1 VLRIIDGQVFEGKPS
16 TDRWIVTINDLG
28 NGQKEASIQ
37 RATDWVHDGPLDP
50 DSILAQVLRGE
61 REDPEAE
68 HKERANRKRAAR
80 RAKTKV
86 RRLCKAFGLDT
97 MFTLTYRENQTDLD
111 TCKKH
116 VKAFVR
122 RVKRYI
128 PGFRYVAAYEPQE
141 RGAWHVHMA
150 VKAIDKRF
158 RVRGAWVKSYD
169 VLRSTWRAVV
179 GLDNG
184 TVNVSDGRPGGR
196 RGRVKRRSP
205 ARLAAYMS
213 KYMLK
218 GFEEGELFANRY
230 SASEQVELPKPQRME
245 FVKTSLA
252 ELVSLVYDEIAVG
265 CVEIFNWLSR
275 FGDVFYIA
283 TEPEKPRELLPWEI

>member
-1 VLRIIDGQVFEGKPS
+1 VLRIIDGVVYEGKPS
-16 TDRWIVTINDLG
+16 ADRWIVTLSNLG
-28 NGQKEASIQ
+28 NGQREASVQ
-37 RATDWVHDGPLDP
+37 RAIDWVEDGPLDP

-68 HKERANRKRAAR
+68 HKARANRKRAAR

-97 MFTLTYRENQTDLD
+97 MFTLTYRQNQTDLD

-150 VKAIDKRF
+150 VRAIEKRF
-158 RVRGAWVKSYD
+158 RVKGAWVKSYD
-169 VLRSTWRAVV
+169 VLRSAWRAVV

-184 TVNVSDGRPGGR
+184 TVNVSSGGK
-196 RGRVKRRSP
+196 RGRIKRRSP

-218 GFEEGELFANRY
+218 GFEEGELYANRY
-230 SASEQVELPKPQRME
+230 SASEQTDVPRPVRME
-245 FVKTSLA
+245 FAKASLA
-252 ELVSLVYDEIAVG
+252 ELVGLVYDEVAVG
-265 CVEIFNWLSR
+265 GVECFTWLSR
-275 FGDVFYIA
+275 FGDTFYIA
-283 TEPEKPRELLPWEI
+283 TEPERPRELLAWEV